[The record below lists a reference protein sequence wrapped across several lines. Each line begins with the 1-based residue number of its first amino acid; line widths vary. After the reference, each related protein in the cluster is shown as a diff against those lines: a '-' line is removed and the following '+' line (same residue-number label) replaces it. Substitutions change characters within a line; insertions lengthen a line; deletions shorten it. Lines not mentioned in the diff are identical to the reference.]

1 MDNYGNLTFLD
12 IITIMSFAIGIENM
26 GLNKH
31 QIHNKE
37 SDSAILSTILEQ
49 QEEILKL
56 LKEKKNDWSL

>member
-26 GLNKH
+26 SLNKQ

-37 SDSAILSTILEQ
+37 SDSAVLSTILEQ
-49 QEEILKL
+49 QKEILKL
-56 LKEKKNDWSL
+56 LKEKKND

>member
-37 SDSAILSTILEQ
+37 NDSAILSTILEQ
-49 QEEILKL
+49 QEEILHL
-56 LKEKKNDWSL
+56 LKEKKND

>member
-56 LKEKKNDWSL
+56 LKEKKND

>member
-26 GLNKH
+26 SLNKQ

-37 SDSAILSTILEQ
+37 SDSAVLSTILEQ
-49 QEEILKL
+49 QKEILKL
-56 LKEKKNDWSL
+56 LKEKSDD

>member
-31 QIHNKE
+31 QIRNKE

-56 LKEKKNDWSL
+56 LKEKKND